1 MMTNAETAPKAEP
14 KVYKVP
20 ADNLSKLQERIE
32 KLNKRAAKLGVAP
45 IVLKVGEPIRE
56 EKQVPI
62 PDGMGDFERDPD
74 GKILRETVVTITYPV
89 EVEGQAP
96 KYAGWTLVA
105 ALEFIAAN
113 GENEAAMFIR
123 TVPGQTLPADF
134 RHADQKC
141 DHCGTVR
148 RRSETFVVRHEDGSL
163 KQVGRQCIADFLGHQ
178 DPERYVQIAE
188 WNLSAT
194 DILGESEEEG
204 WGGGGGRESIW
215 LADYLSYVAMCIRK
229 DGWLS
234 RSKARELPE
243 SDRRT
248 PTADRAFT
256 AMTAKPDKRNPHPPR
271 PEAQDSD
278 LAGKAIEWLRG
289 TLAHQATLDDY
300 QHNLVVICTRDV
312 VVKKGFG
319 VAASLIP
326 TYKREMGFEAE
337 RKARYDREKTS
348 EFFGE
353 VGKRDVWKLT
363 VLKVTDLQS
372 DFGASHLHRFVDEKG
387 NIATWFSSSQSLEI
401 GKTYQ
406 IRGSVKKHEEYK
418 GVKQTMLTRC
428 SIETEWTCPLH
439 HYNEDGITCGASTGE
454 TTTCG
459 IAKGSWSCLE
469 CHKINAPEAK
479 RCECGHNL
487 KSWRCNK
494 CYQYNVQK
502 AKTCQRMTQGPDA
515 GVCGA
520 PKNAW
525 VCVAYGCRKAN
536 ESKAAVCSCGHDR
549 SGYKVEGGQ
558 A

>member
-1 MMTNAETAPKAEP
+1 MTNAEAAPKTEL

-20 ADNLSKLQERIE
+20 ADNLPQLQERIE
-32 KLNKRAAKLGVAP
+32 KLNKRAAKLEVQP

-56 EKQVPI
+56 EKKVVVK
-62 PDGMGDFERDPD
+62 DGFGGYERDP
-74 GKILRETVVTITYPV
+74 GTGMVLKETVISIFYPV

-96 KYAGWTLVA
+96 KYAGWTLMA
-105 ALEFIAAN
+105 ALQLISAN

-123 TVPGQTLPADF
+123 TVPGQTLPASF

-141 DHCGTVR
+141 DHCGTIR
-148 RRSETFVVRHEDGSL
+148 RRSETFVVRHEDGTL

-178 DPERYVQIAE
+178 DPERYAQIAE
-188 WNLSAT
+188 WGFSVSEAC
-194 DILGESEEEG
+194 GEAEEEG

-215 LADYLSYVAMCIRK
+215 LADYLSYVAMCVRT

-243 SDRRT
+243 SDRRS
-248 PTADRAFT
+248 PTADNALG
-256 AMTAKPDKRNPHPPR
+256 AMFAKPSKEQPHPPR
-271 PEAQDSD
+271 PEAEDID
-278 LAGKAIEWLRG
+278 LSGKAIEWLRTG
-289 TLAHQATLDDY
+289 LAKQADLNDY
-300 QHNLVVICTRDV
+300 QHNLAVICTRDV

-319 VAASLIP
+319 VAASLISA
-326 TYKREMGFEAE
+326 YKREMGFMTE
-337 RKARYDREKTS
+337 RKARVEREGKS

-353 VGKRDVWKLT
+353 VGKREVWKLT
-363 VLKVTDLQS
+363 VLKVIDLQS
-372 DFGASHLHRFVDEKG
+372 DFGASHLHRFMDEKG
-387 NIATWFSSSQSLEI
+387 NVATWFSSSQSLEI

-406 IRGSVKKHEEYK
+406 IRGTVKKFEEYK

-428 SIETEWTCPLH
+428 SIETEWTCPLR

-454 TTTCG
+454 TCG

-469 CHKINAPEAK
+469 CHEINAPEAK
-479 RCECGHNL
+479 HCKCGHNL

-502 AKTCQRMTQGPDA
+502 AKTCQRTVQGPDA

-520 PKNAW
+520 PKSAW
-525 VCVAYGCRKAN
+525 ICVAYGCRKAN
-536 ESKAAVCSCGHDR
+536 DSKAQVCSCGHDR
-549 SGYKVEGGQ
+549 SGFKVEGGQ

>member
-1 MMTNAETAPKAEP
+1 MTNAETAPKTEP

-20 ADNLSKLQERIE
+20 ADNLPLLQERIE
-32 KLNKRAAKLGVAP
+32 KLNKRAAKLGVQP

-56 EKQVPI
+56 EKKVPVS
-62 PDGMGDFERDPD
+62 DGFGGYERDPETNE
-74 GKILRETVVTITYPV
+74 ILRETVVKITYPV

-123 TVPGQTLPADF
+123 TVPGQSLPADF

-141 DHCGTVR
+141 DHCGLIR
-148 RRSETFVVRHEDGSL
+148 RRSETFVVRHDDGVL

-178 DPERYVQIAE
+178 DPERYAQIAE
-188 WNLSAT
+188 WEFSAS
-194 DILGESEEEG
+194 DICGEAEEDG
-204 WGGGGGRESIW
+204 WGGGGGRETIW
-215 LADYLSYVAMCIRK
+215 MPDYLAYVAMSVRT

-234 RSKARELPE
+234 RSKARLLPE
-243 SDRRT
+243 GDRRS
-248 PTADRAFT
+248 PTADRALS
-256 AMTAKPDKRNPHPPR
+256 AMFEKPSKENPHPAR
-271 PEAQDSD
+271 PEAEDIEF
-278 LAGKAIEWLRG
+278 AGKAVEWLRG
-289 TLAHQATLDDY
+289 TLAKQAELNDY

-312 VVKKGFG
+312 VIKKGFG
-319 VAASLIP
+319 VAASLIS

-337 RKARYDREKTS
+337 RKVRIEREGKS

-353 VGKRDVWKLT
+353 VGKREVFTLT
-363 VLKVTDLQS
+363 VLKVIDLQS
-372 DFGASHLHRFVDEKG
+372 DFGASHLHRFVDQKG

-406 IRGSVKKHEEYK
+406 IKGTVKKHEEYK
-418 GVKQTMLTRC
+418 GIKQTMLTRC
-428 SIETEWTCPLH
+428 SIETEWYCPVR
-439 HYNEDGITCGASTGE
+439 HYNEDGIVCGAETGE

-469 CHKINAPEAK
+469 CHKVNGPEAK

-502 AKTCQRMTQGPDA
+502 AKTCQRTVQGP
-515 GVCGA
+515 VEPICGA

-525 VCVAYGCRKAN
+525 VCRGFGCGKAHGPKTEVCECGTDKYGIAR
-536 ESKAAVCSCGHDR
+536 
-549 SGYKVEGGQ
+549 GGQ
-558 A
+558 S